1 VLEGVVAPVVGYFGG
16 WWEGIVVIAV
26 GMLCIWIG
34 ATVRAPIVQRNEAR
48 NQLRGQLKPI
58 PLQNRSALIRAISS
72 IRDTAIEVVKQQ
84 HRLDEMNSH
93 SPHFVHVDAMTDRDD
108 AYDRFKQSMSE
119 LRRECLVAGDAFSSI
134 IEELTGFIWTQVMT
148 KMGQINYGE
157 DIKPVV
163 LRDVL
168 EFTGVLAGRVK
179 EAIRKIDEIRGQVV
193 RKEDSEIE

>member
-1 VLEGVVAPVVGYFGG
+1 MAPVVGYFGG

-72 IRDTAIEVVKQQ
+72 IQDTAIEVVKQQ

-93 SPHFVHVDAMTDRDD
+93 SPHSVHVDAMIDRDD

-119 LRRECLVAGDAFSSI
+119 LRREYLVAGDAFSSI

-163 LRDVL
+163 LHDVL

-179 EAIRKIDEIRGQVV
+179 ETIRKIDEIRGQVV